1 MSAPLLIATDLD
13 GTVLDARLRI
23 SARTRTALS
32 RAEAAG
38 IVLVPATARQI
49 LGIKMLAPQYP
60 FSGWVA
66 SSNGAVVTHLSTGEL
81 LAEATIPPASM
92 TGLVERVEAAV
103 PGSAF
108 FVVYGAG
115 RERAA
120 EASYRRLSQFSDHK
134 LDPAGFPVM
143 SRAQLTRL
151 AANKVAVRHPDL
163 SSADLFA
170 RLRSLLAD
178 ELAVTHSGA
187 PFVEISAGGIS
198 KAWGLERLRA
208 HLDIPRERTLAFGDA
223 YNDIEMLSW
232 AGRAIAMSGAPESL
246 LAVADEIAPS
256 VDEDGVAIIL
266 EDVLEGALGR

>member
-23 SARTRTALS
+23 SARTRAALS
-32 RAEAAG
+32 RVERAG

-66 SSNGAVVTHLSTGEL
+66 SSNGAVVTHLTTDEL

-115 RERAA
+115 RQRAA
-120 EASYRRLSQFSDHK
+120 EASYQRLSQFSDHK

-143 SRAQLTRL
+143 SRAQLTGL

-163 SSADLFA
+163 SSAELFA
-170 RLRSLLAD
+170 LLRSLLV

-223 YNDIEMLSW
+223 YNDLEMLSW

-246 LAVADEIAPS
+246 LAVADEVAPG